1 MNSTLCF
8 VSIVRA
14 RQDGRTLIE
23 LLIAMALS
31 LMIVAAVGGLYYF
44 TSQSARTTEQLS
56 TTEERG
62 RLVMHFIGEPIMLAG
77 YGNINSGELGAAGR
91 TQVLSYKGTH
101 LRACTNGRF
110 ANPAAN
116 DFTCVPPPNGE
127 PGDQL
132 LIGYQAESVTS
143 AAPQGVGG
151 RPMLDCLGQGA
162 VPEVLDGNTW
172 PGIRNVYSVEL
183 SGAGV
188 LEFFCRGGTVA
199 ARQSLVRNVE
209 NFKVFFALDTNG
221 YQVAEVGRQLPQSV
235 PSTLLTAAQINA
247 LPGAG
252 DAPDSLGNPWNHVVA
267 VHVCVQLATSEAG
280 TTAAGASTF
289 VPCPADEIEAA
300 TGVAPVAT
308 NDGIARRS
316 FSQVFTIRARTQ
328 AHAGSKLL

>member
-1 MNSTLCF
+1 MNPTRRFPSVVCG
-8 VSIVRA
+8 
-14 RQDGRTLIE
+14 RQAGRTLIE

-62 RLVMHFIGEPIMLAG
+62 RLAMHFIGEPIMLAG
-77 YGNINSGELGAAGR
+77 YGNINSGELSGAGR

-132 LIGYQAESVTS
+132 LVGHQAESVTS

-151 RPMLDCLGQGA
+151 LPMLDCLGQA
-162 VPEVLDGNTW
+162 PLPVTYEVNPVPT
-172 PGIRNVYSVEL
+172 IRNVYSIEL

-188 LEFFCRGGTVA
+188 PELVCTGGTVA
-199 ARQSLVRNVE
+199 PPDSLLRNVE

-221 YQVAEVGRQLPQSV
+221 YQVGELGLQLPQAV
-235 PSTLLTAAQINA
+235 PSALRTAAQINA

-252 DAPDSLGNPWNHVVA
+252 DPPDSLGNPWNHVVA
-267 VHVCVQLATSEAG
+267 VYVCVQLATSEAG

-289 VPCPADEIEAA
+289 VPCPANETEAA

-316 FSQVFTIRARTQ
+316 FTQVFTIRARAQ
-328 AHAGSKLL
+328 ADSGSRF

>member
-1 MNSTLCF
+1 MNPARCF
-8 VSIVRA
+8 SSVVRD
-14 RQDGRTLIE
+14 RQAGRTLIE

-62 RLVMHFIGEPIMLAG
+62 RLAMHFIGEPIMLAG
-77 YGNINSGELGAAGR
+77 YGNINSGELSGAGR

-110 ANPAAN
+110 VNPAAN

-127 PGDQL
+127 PGDQML
-132 LIGYQAESVTS
+132 VGHQAESVTS

-151 RPMLDCLGQGA
+151 RPMLDCLGQNPQA
-162 VPEVLDGNTW
+162 VVYEVNPVPTIINL
-172 PGIRNVYSVEL
+172 YSVER

-188 LEFFCRGGTVA
+188 LELFCRGGTVA
-199 ARQSLVRNVE
+199 ARQSLLRDVE
-209 NFKVFFALDTNG
+209 NFKVFFALDTAG
-221 YQVAEVGRQLPQSV
+221 YLVGEVGQQLPQAV
-235 PSTLLTAAQINA
+235 PSALRTATQINA

-252 DAPDSLGNPWNHVVA
+252 DPPDSLGNPWNHVVA
-267 VHVCVQLATSEAG
+267 VYVCVQLRTSEAG
-280 TTAAGASTF
+280 TTAASASTF
-289 VPCPADEIEAA
+289 VPCPANETEAA

-316 FSQVFTIRARTQ
+316 FTQVFTIRARAQ
-328 AHAGSKLL
+328 ADSGSQF